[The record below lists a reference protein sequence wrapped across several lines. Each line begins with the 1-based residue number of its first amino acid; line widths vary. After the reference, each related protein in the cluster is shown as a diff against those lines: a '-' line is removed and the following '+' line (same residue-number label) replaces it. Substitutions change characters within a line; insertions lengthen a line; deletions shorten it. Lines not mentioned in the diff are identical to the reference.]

1 VGEKE
6 IMFRQFLFAKIHRA
20 TVTGADVNYIGSIT
34 LDPNLM
40 QAAGLLEWER
50 VQVVDVTNGARLE
63 TYVIPGT
70 PGQGEVQLNGAA
82 AHLIHKGHT
91 VIIMAYAYLTGDEIA
106 EHQPTVVFVDEA
118 NRITEVKK
126 SL

>member
-1 VGEKE
+1 
-6 IMFRQFLFAKIHRA
+6 MFRQCLFAKIHRA

-70 PGQGEVQLNGAA
+70 PGRA
-82 AHLIHKGHT
+82 
-91 VIIMAYAYLTGDEIA
+91 
-106 EHQPTVVFVDEA
+106 
-118 NRITEVKK
+118 RC
-126 SL
+126 S

>member
-1 VGEKE
+1 
-6 IMFRQFLFAKIHRA
+6 MFRQMLSAKIHRA
-20 TVTGADVNYIGSIT
+20 TVTGADVNYVGSIT
-34 LDPNLM
+34 IDPVLM

-70 PGQGEVQLNGAA
+70 PGSGEIQLNGAA
-82 AHLIHKGHT
+82 AHLIHTNHT
-91 VIIMAYAYLTGDEIA
+91 VIIMSYVYLSGEEVA
-106 EHQPTVVFVDEA
+106 QHHPTVVFVDEA
-118 NRITEVKK
+118 NRITSVKN

>member
-1 VGEKE
+1 
-6 IMFRQFLFAKIHRA
+6 MFRQMLSAKIHRA

-34 LDPNLM
+34 LDPVLM

-50 VQVVDVTNGARLE
+50 VQVVDVDNGARLE

-70 PGQGEVQLNGAA
+70 TGKGEVQLNGAA
-82 AHLIHKGHT
+82 AHLVRTGDK
-91 VIIMAYAYLTGDEIA
+91 VIIMAYAYLSNEEIA
-106 EHQPTVVFVDEA
+106 GHAPTVVFVDEA
-118 NRITEVKK
+118 NHITQVMK

>member
-6 IMFRQFLFAKIHRA
+6 IMFRQLLFSKIHRA

-82 AHLIHKGHT
+82 AHLIHQGHT